1 MARVL
6 PIVVVLA
13 LLGCT
18 AAAFAVTEGLKLE
31 HSPVSNTHVGKLEA
45 PDSLSYK
52 TVPIA
57 FLLRKPDRVT
67 VELVNGNGEV
77 VRTLARSRREPAG
90 ALQFIWNGRGDNGE
104 VVPDGV
110 YRPRVHLAD
119 AHKTIVL
126 PNPITMDATPPFVRL
141 VPVTPRVISPDG
153 DSVRDHVRILY
164 QTNESARVI
173 LYVDGD
179 KRIGPTFRFVRA
191 GKIDWPQGPQ
201 RLKPGKHLIR
211 LRALDRATN
220 LGPPSRS
227 LPVFVRYIELRP
239 HALLVK
245 TGRRFGFR
253 VLTDAKRYSVHL
265 GSLHARRGGK
275 LLILRAP
282 APGRYV
288 LRVNEHGHVARA
300 IVTVTP

>member
-18 AAAFAVTEGLKLE
+18 AAAFAVTEGLKLA
-31 HSPVSNTHVGKLEA
+31 HSPISNTHVGKLEA

-77 VRTLARSRREPAG
+77 VRTLARSRPEPGG

-126 PNPITMDATPPFVRL
+126 PNPITMDATPPFIRL
-141 VPVTPRVISPDG
+141 VSVTPRVISPDG
-153 DSVRDHVRILY
+153 DSVRDHVRIQY
-164 QTNESARVI
+164 QTNELARAQ
-173 LYVDGD
+173 LYVDGEP
-179 KRIGPTFRFVRA
+179 RTLVYRFLRA

-201 RLKPGKHLIR
+201 RLRPGRHLLR

-220 LGPPSRS
+220 LGPPSRA

-239 HALLVK
+239 RALRVK

-300 IVTVTP
+300 VVTVTP

>member
-1 MARVL
+1 VARVL

-18 AAAFAVTEGLKLE
+18 AAAFAITEGLKLE
-31 HSPVSNTHVGKLEA
+31 HSPVSNTHVGKKEA
-45 PDSLSYK
+45 PDSQSYK
-52 TVPIA
+52 TVPIG
-57 FLLRKPDRVT
+57 FQLRKPDRVT
-67 VELVNGNGEV
+67 VEIVNGNGDV
-77 VRTLARSRREPAG
+77 VRTLARSRREPSG
-90 ALQFIWNGRGDNGE
+90 ALQFIWNGRGDNRE

-126 PNPITMDATPPFVRL
+126 PNAITMDATPPFIRL
-141 VPVTPRVISPDG
+141 VSVTPRVISPDG
-153 DSVRDHVRILY
+153 DSVRDHVRIQY
-164 QTNESARVI
+164 QTNELARAQ
-173 LYVDGD
+173 LYVDGEP
-179 KRIGPTFRFVRA
+179 RTLVYRFLRA

-201 RLKPGKHLIR
+201 RLSPGRHLLR

-220 LGPPSRS
+220 LGPASRA

-239 HALLVK
+239 HALRVK

>member
-31 HSPVSNTHVGKLEA
+31 HSPVSNTHVGKKVA
-45 PDSLSYK
+45 PGSLSYK
-52 TVPIA
+52 TVPIG
-57 FLLRKPDRVT
+57 LQLRKPDRVT
-67 VELVNGNGEV
+67 VELVNGNGDV
-77 VRTLARSRREPAG
+77 VRTLARSRREPSG
-90 ALQFIWNGRGDNGE
+90 ALQFIWNGRGDNRE

-126 PNPITMDATPPFVRL
+126 PNPITMDATAPFVRL
-141 VPVTPRVISPDG
+141 VSVTPGVISPDG
-153 DSVRDHVRILY
+153 DSVRDHVRIRY
-164 QTNESARVI
+164 QTSEKARVQ
-173 LYVDGD
+173 LYVDGEP
-179 KRIGPTFRFVRA
+179 RTFVHDFLRA
-191 GKIDWPQGPQ
+191 GKIDWPRGRRPLGPG
-201 RLKPGKHLIR
+201 RHLIR
-211 LRALDRATN
+211 LRALDLFTN
-220 LGPPSRS
+220 LGPPSRA

-239 HALLVK
+239 HALQVK
-245 TGRRFGFR
+245 TSRRFGFR

-265 GSLHARRGGK
+265 GSLHARRSGK

-300 IVTVTP
+300 VVTVTP

>member
-1 MARVL
+1 VARVL

-31 HSPVSNTHVGKLEA
+31 HSPISNTHVGKQEA
-45 PDSLSYK
+45 PDSLANK

-67 VELVNGNGEV
+67 VELVNGSDDV
-77 VRTLARSRREPAG
+77 VRRLVRSHREPAG
-90 ALQFIWNGRGDNGE
+90 NLQFTWNGRGDNGE

-126 PNPITMDATPPFVRL
+126 PNPITMDATPPFIRL
-141 VPVTPRVISPDG
+141 VSVTPRVFSPNG
-153 DSVRDHVRILY
+153 DKIDDFVRIQYL
-164 QTNESARVI
+164 TSEKARAL

-179 KRIGPTFRFVRA
+179 PKTRVKRFLRA
-191 GKIDWPQGPQ
+191 GKIDWGGLAA
-201 RLKPGKHLIR
+201 RYLKPGRHLIR
-211 LRALDRATN
+211 LRALDFATN
-220 LGPPSRS
+220 LGPPSRA
-227 LPVFVRYIELRP
+227 LTVVIRYIEVRP
-239 HALLVK
+239 HALQVK

-253 VLTDAKRYSVHL
+253 VITDAKSYAVHI
-265 GSLHARRGGK
+265 GSRHVRRSGR

-282 APGRYV
+282 APGQYV
-288 LRVNEHGHVARA
+288 LRVAEGGHVARA

>member
-1 MARVL
+1 VARVL

-31 HSPVSNTHVGKLEA
+31 HSPVSNTHVGKKEA
-45 PDSLSYK
+45 PDSQSYK
-52 TVPIA
+52 TVPIG
-57 FLLRKPDRVT
+57 FQLRKPDRVT
-67 VELVNGNGEV
+67 VEIVNGNGDV
-77 VRTLARSRREPAG
+77 VRTLARSRREPSG
-90 ALQFIWNGRGDNGE
+90 ALQFIWNGRGDNRE

-126 PNPITMDATPPFVRL
+126 PNPITMDATAPFIRL
-141 VPVTPRVISPDG
+141 VSITPRVFSPDG
-153 DSVRDHVRILY
+153 DFVRDHVRIRY
-164 QTNESARVI
+164 QTSEKARAQ
-173 LYVDGD
+173 LYVDGEPRTLVHD
-179 KRIGPTFRFVRA
+179 FLRA
-191 GKIDWPQGPQ
+191 GKIDWPHG
-201 RLKPGKHLIR
+201 RLRLSPGKHLIR
-211 LRALDRATN
+211 LRALDLSTN
-220 LGPPSRS
+220 LGPPSRA

-239 HALLVK
+239 HALRVK

>member
-1 MARVL
+1 VARVL

-31 HSPVSNTHVGKLEA
+31 HSPVSNTHVGKKLA
-45 PDSLSYK
+45 PGSQSYN
-52 TVPIA
+52 TVPIG
-57 FLLRKPDRVT
+57 FQLRKPDRVT
-67 VELVNGNGEV
+67 VELVNGNGDV
-77 VRTLARSRREPAG
+77 VRTLARSRREPSG
-90 ALQFIWNGRGDNGE
+90 ALQFIWNGRGDNRE

-126 PNPITMDATPPFVRL
+126 PNPITMDATAPFIRL
-141 VPVTPRVISPDG
+141 ASVVPRVVSPDG
-153 DSVRDHVRILY
+153 DSIRDHVRIRY
-164 QTNESARVI
+164 QTSERARAL

-179 KRIGPTFRFVRA
+179 FRTRVRA
-191 GKIDWPQGPQ
+191 YVRSGKVDWPRGRV
-201 RLKPGKHLIR
+201 RLSPGKHLIR
-211 LRALDRATN
+211 LRALDLFDN
-220 LGPPSRS
+220 FGPPSRA

-239 HALLVK
+239 HALRVK

-265 GSLHARRGGK
+265 GSLHARRSGK

-300 IVTVTP
+300 VVTVTP

>member
-1 MARVL
+1 VARVL

-31 HSPVSNTHVGKLEA
+31 HSPISNTHVGKSVA
-45 PDSLSYK
+45 PGSQAER
-52 TVPIA
+52 TVPIG

-67 VELVNGNGEV
+67 LEVVNGNGNV

-90 ALQFIWNGRGDNGE
+90 NLQFTWNGRNDSRE
-104 VVPDGV
+104 VVPDGT

-126 PNPITMDATPPFVRL
+126 PNPIRMDATPPFIRL
-141 VPVTPRVISPDG
+141 ASVSPRVFSPDG
-153 DSVRDHVRILY
+153 DFEKDFVRIQY
-164 QTNESARVI
+164 QTSERARAL

-179 KRIGPTFRFVRA
+179 FRTRVRAFVRS
-191 GKIDWPQGPQ
+191 GKIDWPRGSL
-201 RLKPGKHLIR
+201 RLKPGRHLIR
-211 LRALDRATN
+211 LRALDLATN
-220 LGPPSRS
+220 LGPPSRA

-239 HALLVK
+239 HALRVK
-245 TGRRFGFR
+245 TGKRFGFR

-265 GSLHARRGGK
+265 GSLHARRSGR

-288 LRVNEHGHVARA
+288 LRVAEHGHVAKA
-300 IVTVTP
+300 IVTVAP

>member
-1 MARVL
+1 VARVL

-31 HSPVSNTHVGKLEA
+31 HSPVSNTHVGKKLA
-45 PDSLSYK
+45 PGSQSYN
-52 TVPIA
+52 TVPIG
-57 FLLRKPDRVT
+57 FQLRKPDRVT
-67 VELVNGNGEV
+67 VELVNGNGDV
-77 VRTLARSRREPAG
+77 VRTLARSRREPSG
-90 ALQFIWNGRGDNGE
+90 ALQFIWNGRGDNRE

-126 PNPITMDATPPFVRL
+126 PNPITMDATAPFIRL
-141 VPVTPRVISPDG
+141 ASVVPRVVSPDG
-153 DSVRDHVRILY
+153 DSIRDHVRIRY
-164 QTNESARVI
+164 QTSERARAL

-179 KRIGPTFRFVRA
+179 FRTRVRA
-191 GKIDWPQGPQ
+191 YVRSGKVDWPRGRV
-201 RLKPGKHLIR
+201 RLSPGKHLIR
-211 LRALDRATN
+211 LRALDLFDN
-220 LGPPSRS
+220 FGPPSRA

-239 HALLVK
+239 HALRMK

-265 GSLHARRGGK
+265 GSLHARRSGK

-300 IVTVTP
+300 VVTVTP

>member
-1 MARVL
+1 VARVL

-31 HSPVSNTHVGKLEA
+31 HSPVSNTHVGKKIA
-45 PDSLSYK
+45 PDSLANK
-52 TVPIA
+52 TVPIG
-57 FLLRKPDRVT
+57 FQLRKPDRVT
-67 VELVNGNGEV
+67 VELVNGSGDV
-77 VRTLARSRREPAG
+77 VRTLVRSRREPSG
-90 ALQFIWNGRGDNGE
+90 VLQFTWNGRGDNRE

-126 PNPITMDATPPFVRL
+126 PNPITMDATAPFIRL
-141 VPVTPRVISPDG
+141 ASVEPRVISPDG
-153 DSVRDHVRILY
+153 DSVRDHVRIKY
-164 QTNESARVI
+164 QTSELARAQ
-173 LYVDGD
+173 LYVDGEP
-179 KRIGPTFRFVRA
+179 RTLVFRFLRA
-191 GKIDWPQGPQ
+191 GKIDWPLGPQ

-220 LGPPSRS
+220 VGPPSRA

-239 HALLVK
+239 HALRVK

-265 GSLHARRGGK
+265 GSLHARRSGK

-300 IVTVTP
+300 VVTVTP

>member
-1 MARVL
+1 VARVL

-31 HSPVSNTHVGKLEA
+31 HSPISNTHVGKLEA

-52 TVPIA
+52 SVPIA

-77 VRTLARSRREPAG
+77 VRTLARSRPEPGG

-119 AHKTIVL
+119 AHKTILL

-141 VPVTPRVISPDG
+141 VSVTPEVISPDG
-153 DSVRDHVRILY
+153 DSVRDHVRIQY
-164 QTNESARVI
+164 QTSELARAQ
-173 LYVDGD
+173 LYVDGEP
-179 KRIGPTFRFVRA
+179 RTLVYRFLRA

-201 RLKPGKHLIR
+201 RLRPGRHLLR

-220 LGPPSRS
+220 LGPASRAM
-227 LPVFVRYIELRP
+227 PVFVRYIELRP
-239 HALLVK
+239 HALRVK

-265 GSLHARRGGK
+265 GSLHARRSGH

-288 LRVNEHGHVARA
+288 LRVAEHGHVAKA
-300 IVTVTP
+300 IVTVTQ

>member
-31 HSPVSNTHVGKLEA
+31 HSPISNTHVGKKEA

-52 TVPIA
+52 TVPIG
-57 FLLRKPDRVT
+57 FQLRKPDRVT
-67 VELVNGNGEV
+67 VELVNGNGDV
-77 VRTLARSRREPAG
+77 VRTLARSRREPSG
-90 ALQFIWNGRGDNGE
+90 ALQFIWNGRGDNRE

-110 YRPRVHLAD
+110 YRPRVHLAN

-126 PNPITMDATPPFVRL
+126 PNPITMDATAPFVRL
-141 VPVTPRVISPDG
+141 VSVTPRVFSPDG
-153 DSVRDHVRILY
+153 DSVRDHVRIRY
-164 QTNESARVI
+164 QTSEKARAQ
-173 LYVDGD
+173 LYVDGEPRTLVHD
-179 KRIGPTFRFVRA
+179 FLRA
-191 GKIDWPQGPQ
+191 GKIDWPRGRL

-211 LRALDRATN
+211 LRALDLFTN
-220 LGPPSRS
+220 LGPPSRA

-239 HALLVK
+239 HALRVK

-265 GSLHARRGGK
+265 GSLHARRGGR

-288 LRVNEHGHVARA
+288 LRVAEHGHVARA

>member
-31 HSPVSNTHVGKLEA
+31 HSPVSNTHVGKKIA
-45 PDSLSYK
+45 PDSLANK

-57 FLLRKPDRVT
+57 FQLRKPDRVT
-67 VELVNGNGEV
+67 VELVNGSGDV
-77 VRTLARSRREPAG
+77 VRTLVRSRREPSG
-90 ALQFIWNGRGDNGE
+90 ALQFTWNGRGDNRE

-126 PNPITMDATPPFVRL
+126 PNPITMDATAPFIRL
-141 VPVTPRVISPDG
+141 ASVVPRVISPDG
-153 DSVRDHVRILY
+153 DSVRDHVRIKY
-164 QTNESARVI
+164 QTSELARAQ
-173 LYVDGD
+173 LYVDGEP
-179 KRIGPTFRFVRA
+179 RTLVFRFLRA
-191 GKIDWPQGPQ
+191 GKIDWPLGPQ

-220 LGPPSRS
+220 VGPPSRA

-239 HALLVK
+239 HALRVK
-245 TGRRFGFR
+245 TRPA
-253 VLTDAKRYSVHL
+253 LSASV
-265 GSLHARRGGK
+265 SSPTRSATRCTSARCT
-275 LLILRAP
+275 
-282 APGRYV
+282 
-288 LRVNEHGHVARA
+288 HGAA
-300 IVTVTP
+300 ASC

>member
-1 MARVL
+1 VARVL

-31 HSPVSNTHVGKLEA
+31 HSPISNTHVGKTVA
-45 PDSLSYK
+45 PGSQADR
-52 TVPIA
+52 TVPIG

-67 VELVNGNGEV
+67 VEIVNGSGTV

-90 ALQFIWNGRGDNGE
+90 NLQFTWNGRNDSRE
-104 VVPDGV
+104 VVPDGT
-110 YRPRVHLAD
+110 YRPRVHLAN

-126 PNPITMDATPPFVRL
+126 PNPIRMDATPPFIRL
-141 VPVTPRVISPDG
+141 ASVAPRVFSPDG
-153 DSVRDHVRILY
+153 DFEKDFVRIQY
-164 QTNESARVI
+164 QTSERARAL

-179 KRIGPTFRFVRA
+179 FRTRVRAFVRS
-191 GKIDWPQGPQ
+191 GKIDWPRGSL
-201 RLKPGKHLIR
+201 RLKPGRHLIR
-211 LRALDRATN
+211 LRALDFATN
-220 LGPPSRS
+220 LGPPSRA

-239 HALLVK
+239 HALRVK

-253 VLTDAKRYSVHL
+253 VVADAKDYAVHL
-265 GSLHARRGGK
+265 GSLHTRRSGR

-288 LRVNEHGHVARA
+288 LRVAEHGHVAKA

>member
-1 MARVL
+1 VARVL

-31 HSPVSNTHVGKLEA
+31 HSPISNTHVGKNVA

-52 TVPIA
+52 TVPIG
-57 FLLRKPDRVT
+57 FQLRKPDRVT
-67 VELVNGNGEV
+67 VELVNGNGDV
-77 VRTLARSRREPAG
+77 VRTLARSRREPSG
-90 ALQFIWNGRGDNGE
+90 ALQFLWNGRGDNRE
-104 VVPDGV
+104 VVRDGV
-110 YRPRVHLAD
+110 YRPRVHLAN

-126 PNPITMDATPPFVRL
+126 PNPITMDATAPFVRL
-141 VPVTPRVISPDG
+141 VSVTPGVISPDG
-153 DSVRDHVRILY
+153 DSIRDHVRIRY
-164 QTNESARVI
+164 QTSEPARAK
-173 LYVDGD
+173 LYVDGEP
-179 KRIGPTFRFVRA
+179 RTLVFRFLRA
-191 GKIDWPQGPQ
+191 GKIDWPRGSL
-201 RLKPGKHLIR
+201 RLKPGRHLIR

-220 LGPPSRS
+220 LGPPSRA
-227 LPVFVRYIELRP
+227 LRVFVRYIELRP
-239 HALLVK
+239 HALRVK

-265 GSLHARRGGK
+265 GSLHARRGGH

-288 LRVNEHGHVARA
+288 LRVAEHGHVAKA
-300 IVTVTP
+300 VVTVTP

>member
-1 MARVL
+1 VARVL

-31 HSPVSNTHVGKLEA
+31 HSPISNTHVGKTVA
-45 PDSLSYK
+45 PGSQADR
-52 TVPIA
+52 TVPIG

-67 VELVNGNGEV
+67 VEIVNGSGTV

-90 ALQFIWNGRGDNGE
+90 NLQFTWNGRNDSRE
-104 VVPDGV
+104 VVPDGT
-110 YRPRVHLAD
+110 YRPRVHLAN

-126 PNPITMDATPPFVRL
+126 PNPIRMDATPPFIRL
-141 VPVTPRVISPDG
+141 ASVAPRVFSPDG
-153 DSVRDHVRILY
+153 DFEKDFVRIQY
-164 QTNESARVI
+164 QTSARARAL

-179 KRIGPTFRFVRA
+179 FRTRVRAFVRS
-191 GKIDWPQGPQ
+191 GKIDWPRGSL
-201 RLKPGKHLIR
+201 RLKPGRHLIR
-211 LRALDRATN
+211 LRALDFATN
-220 LGPPSRS
+220 LGPPSRA

-239 HALLVK
+239 HALRVK

-253 VLTDAKRYSVHL
+253 VVADAKDYAVHL
-265 GSLHARRGGK
+265 GSLHTRRSGR

-288 LRVNEHGHVARA
+288 LRVAEHGHVARA

>member
-1 MARVL
+1 VARVL

-31 HSPVSNTHVGKLEA
+31 HSPISNTHVGKKVA
-45 PDSLSYK
+45 PDSQSYK
-52 TVPIA
+52 TVPIG
-57 FLLRKPDRVT
+57 FQLRKPDRVT
-67 VELVNGNGEV
+67 VELVNGNGDV
-77 VRTLARSRREPAG
+77 VRTLARSRREPSG
-90 ALQFIWNGRGDNGE
+90 ALQFLWNGRGDNHE

-126 PNPITMDATPPFVRL
+126 PNPITMDATPPFIRL
-141 VPVTPRVISPDG
+141 ASITPRVFSPDG
-153 DSVRDHVRILY
+153 DLVRDHVRIRY
-164 QTNESARVI
+164 QTSEKARAQ
-173 LYVDGD
+173 LYVDGEPRTLVHD
-179 KRIGPTFRFVRA
+179 FLRA
-191 GKIDWPQGPQ
+191 GKIDWPRGSL

-211 LRALDRATN
+211 LRALDLATN
-220 LGPPSRS
+220 LGPPSRA
-227 LPVFVRYIELRP
+227 LPVFVRYIDLRP
-239 HALLVK
+239 NALRVK

-265 GSLHARRGGK
+265 GSLHARRGGR

-282 APGRYV
+282 APGRYL
-288 LRVNEHGHVARA
+288 LRVAEHGHVARA

>member
-1 MARVL
+1 VARVL

-31 HSPVSNTHVGKLEA
+31 HSPISNTHVGKTVA
-45 PDSLSYK
+45 PGSQADR
-52 TVPIA
+52 TVPIG

-67 VELVNGNGEV
+67 VEIVNGSGTV

-90 ALQFIWNGRGDNGE
+90 NLQFTWNGRNDSRE
-104 VVPDGV
+104 VVPDGT
-110 YRPRVHLAD
+110 YRPRVHLAN

-126 PNPITMDATPPFVRL
+126 PNPIRMDATPPFIRL
-141 VPVTPRVISPDG
+141 ASVAPRVFSPDG
-153 DSVRDHVRILY
+153 DFEKDFVRIQY
-164 QTNESARVI
+164 QTSERARAL

-179 KRIGPTFRFVRA
+179 FRTRVRAFVRS
-191 GKIDWPQGPQ
+191 GKIDWPRGSL
-201 RLKPGKHLIR
+201 RLKPGRHLIR
-211 LRALDRATN
+211 LRALDFATN
-220 LGPPSRS
+220 LGPPSRA

-239 HALLVK
+239 HALRVK

-253 VLTDAKRYSVHL
+253 VVADAKDYAVHL
-265 GSLHARRGGK
+265 GSLHTRRSGR

-288 LRVNEHGHVARA
+288 LRVAEHGHVARA